1 MKAEPIM
8 GEKYRG
14 KKVSRKDLEFDVSR
28 REYAFYCIKL
38 FRTNWIQNFSAEEN
52 DMSDVDGRNDV
63 ESYEDD
69 DDADNFDVVL
79 DESSDEDDE
88 DGDLEDKFEFD
99 AEDEEDVS
107 I

>member
-1 MKAEPIM
+1 
-8 GEKYRG
+8 
-14 KKVSRKDLEFDVSR
+14 
-28 REYAFYCIKL
+28 
-38 FRTNWIQNFSAEEN
+38 
-52 DMSDVDGRNDV
+52 MSDVDGRNDV